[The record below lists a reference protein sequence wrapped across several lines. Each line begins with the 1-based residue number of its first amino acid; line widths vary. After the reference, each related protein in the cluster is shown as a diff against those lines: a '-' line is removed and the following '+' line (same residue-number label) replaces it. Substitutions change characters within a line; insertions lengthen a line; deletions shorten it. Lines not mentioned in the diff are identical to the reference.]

1 MVHPFGGYRAESR
14 RRSLSCDDCHA
25 RNRPADRDDRLLLSP
40 RPLYDGLRKHMT
52 LELAAGLVLAIAALI
67 YLTYAML
74 RPEKF

>member
-1 MVHPFGGYRAESR
+1 
-14 RRSLSCDDCHA
+14 
-25 RNRPADRDDRLLLSP
+25 
-40 RPLYDGLRKHMT
+40 MT